1 MEGFALYAVI
11 GLLLLIP
18 LEIFFLIIVTALKRR
33 RELAPM
39 PSAPSPKREER
50 YGWEGII
57 KLSPE
62 RKPSGRRNAVV
73 SVIVILLLVLIVAVP
88 GLFLVAPSINLN
100 LSRQPANDTA
110 VILPPPELNETP
122 ARGIFSN
129 LTLPRLNIS
138 APDINLSKV
147 FAPLKAGIKPVS
159 LGLAAVMAVIIVLFF
174 IIRRRR
180 MAAADKAV
188 EAPEKLKAG
197 KENKATKSAQHG
209 FFSRLMEVRNYIAL
223 AAVLILL
230 LVIAFLVYLLRGRI
244 MSEFSGKLLPFA
256 VSAKEFALNYRL
268 YILAGFAILAA
279 SLFLLRLIAKRR
291 QKPA

>member
-11 GLLLLIP
+11 GLLLLVP
-18 LEIFFLIIVTALKRR
+18 LEIFFLIIVAALKRR
-33 RELAPM
+33 RGLAPM
-39 PSAPSPKREER
+39 PAVPSPKREER

-62 RKPSGRRNAVV
+62 RKPSGRRKSIIAV
-73 SVIVILLLVLIVAVP
+73 IIILLLVLIVAVP
-88 GLFLVAPSINLN
+88 GLFLVAPSLNLN
-100 LSRQPANDTA
+100 LSRQPANDSA
-110 VILPPPELNETP
+110 ALPPAELNETQ
-122 ARGIFSN
+122 AKGIFSN
-129 LTLPRLNIS
+129 LTLPRLSIS
-138 APDINLSKV
+138 APDINMSKV
-147 FAPLKAGIKPVS
+147 FAPLKAGIKYVA
-159 LGLAAVMAVIIVLFF
+159 LGLAAVMAILIVLFF

-180 MAAADKAV
+180 MAAADKAG

-197 KENKATKSAQHG
+197 KEKKAPQSAQHG
-209 FFSRLMEVRNYIAL
+209 FFSRFRKVRNYIAL

-230 LVIAFLVYLLRGRI
+230 LIIAFLVYLLRGRI
-244 MSEFSGKLLPFA
+244 VNEFFGRLLSFS

-268 YILAGFAILAA
+268 YIFAGFAILAA